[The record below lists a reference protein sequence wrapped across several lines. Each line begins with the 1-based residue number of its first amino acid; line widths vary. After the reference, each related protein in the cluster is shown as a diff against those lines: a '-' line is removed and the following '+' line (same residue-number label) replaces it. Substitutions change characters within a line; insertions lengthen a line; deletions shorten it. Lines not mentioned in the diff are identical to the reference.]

1 MNEIRFTISKIPE
14 NNCNALIQHIQNSV
28 HDYDAQLQIDISVS
42 EPFLWL
48 TTRKGHFKLYYSK
61 CRFIETDGRSL
72 IFHCEGSILR
82 KNGKI
87 SSILEKLPDHL
98 FFRCNNSY
106 IVNLNYISKII
117 PDGDRYSILLRT
129 GEKLPLSRSRYQK
142 CLSALKILKSTE

>member
-14 NNCNALIQHIQNSV
+14 NNRDALIQHIRNSV
-28 HDYDAQLQIDISVS
+28 HDYDAQLQIDIAVS

-87 SSILEKLPDHL
+87 SSILEKLPDRL

-106 IVNLNYISKII
+106 I
-117 PDGDRYSILLRT
+117 
-129 GEKLPLSRSRYQK
+129 
-142 CLSALKILKSTE
+142 